1 MTGIMNPDEAK
12 EKSLRIGIVGG
23 GKRCETILQMF
34 QRQRPPKG
42 VASVVIVAG
51 GDPSGPGYRYAE
63 TLGIETTTD
72 LETFCERRDLNFI
85 LDLAG
90 ERETLIRILVS
101 QNSRVPVLDGIAS
114 TLLYDLLNIQKELI
128 NTRRFLNTVLDSI
141 QEGILVIS
149 PEYEILRVNAP
160 LLKKLK
166 RPEEDVI
173 GKSCHEILY
182 GEDTPCIPPV
192 GICPVAEVMKSG
204 RPQHTRHR
212 HLDIE
217 GNSIHHAVS
226 AYPVMEDGKV
236 SRIVEISR
244 DVTHDTRTQEMLLQ
258 QEKLSSVGKLAAGVA
273 HEINNPLTAVLTNSM
288 LLLEDL
294 AETHPMYED
303 LQGIADE
310 TLRCRDI
317 VRGLLEFARQ
327 EAPSKA
333 ESDLNRIVGSV
344 IGLVQKQFS
353 FKNISIEQNLDP
365 DLPLVR
371 LDRDQIQQVVV
382 NILINAMEAIQRDGK
397 IWIDTAYDREKRII
411 ELKISDSGHGI
422 PEDVRLKLF
431 DPFFTTKEGGTGL
444 GLSISHGIIERHGGS
459 ISCESQGDNGTTF
472 TIELPAAEGQW

>member
-1 MTGIMNPDEAK
+1 
-12 EKSLRIGIVGG
+12 
-23 GKRCETILQMF
+23 
-34 QRQRPPKG
+34 
-42 VASVVIVAG
+42 VVIVAG
-51 GDPSGPGYRYAE
+51 KDPNGPGYRYAQ

-72 LETFCERRDLNFI
+72 LETFGELKDLNFI

-90 ERETLIRILVS
+90 KREALIRILVS
-101 QNSRVPVLDGIAS
+101 QGSRVPVLDGIAS

-128 NTRRFLNTVLDSI
+128 DTRRFLNTVLDSI

-149 PEYEILRVNAP
+149 PEYQILRVNAP
-160 LLKKLK
+160 LLRKLK

-182 GEDTPCIPPV
+182 GQDAPCVPPV
-192 GICPVAEVMKSG
+192 GICPVAEVMKSR
-204 RPQHTRHR
+204 RPQHARHK

-217 GNSIHHAVS
+217 GNTIHHAVS
-226 AYPVMEDGKV
+226 AYPVMEDGEV

-244 DVTHDTRTQEMLLQ
+244 DVTHDIRTQEMLLQ

-288 LLLEDL
+288 LLLEEL
-294 AETHPMYED
+294 PEAHPMYED
-303 LQGIADE
+303 LKGIADE

-327 EAPSKA
+327 EAPAKA
-333 ESDLNRIVGSV
+333 ESDLNKIVDSV
-344 IGLVQKQFS
+344 IGLVKKQFS
-353 FKNISIEQNLDP
+353 FKNISIEQSLAP

-382 NILINAMEAIQRDGK
+382 NMLINAMEAIERDGE
-397 IWIDTAYDREKRII
+397 IWIGTSYDAAKQII
-411 ELKISDSGHGI
+411 QLKMSDSGHGI

-431 DPFFTTKEGGTGL
+431 DPFFTTKEAGTGL

-459 ISCESQGDNGTTF
+459 ISCESRVGKGTTF
-472 TIELPAAEGQW
+472 TITLPAAVV